1 MVGSLPREQYPGGL
15 HSIYSSGRRVWSHPP
30 VHWSLGPPSVSM
42 SPRLG
47 SPMKKSDFHRSNRTP
62 IQCMQAI
69 DLYVKTTK
77 RAMLTLSF

>member
-1 MVGSLPREQYPGGL
+1 MPIAAWSENVLDNEKAGSAAIKKLPV
-15 HSIYSSGRRVWSHPP
+15 ICTTI
-30 VHWSLGPPSVSM
+30 
-42 SPRLG
+42 G

-77 RAMLTLSF
+77 RAMLTLSFLAEK

>member
-1 MVGSLPREQYPGGL
+1 MRFGRLGL
-15 HSIYSSGRRVWSHPP
+15 FVLLTDSWLY
-30 VHWSLGPPSVSM
+30 SVSLQLV
-42 SPRLG
+42 SRIG

-77 RAMLTLSF
+77 RAMLTLSFLAEK